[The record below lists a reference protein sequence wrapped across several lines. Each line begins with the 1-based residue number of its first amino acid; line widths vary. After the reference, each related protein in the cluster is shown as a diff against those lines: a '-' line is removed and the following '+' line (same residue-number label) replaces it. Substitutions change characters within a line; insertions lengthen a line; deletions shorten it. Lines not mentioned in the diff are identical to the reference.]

1 MARRLLVQD
10 LCDDCDFD
18 EISDVAAVTEH
29 TLTVDGDRPRR
40 VQLCPKCAIYWG
52 RLITIYKE
60 KGQDIEPP
68 PAEAPDK
75 KAPKGRKPKA
85 VKAAKPKQLEKPP
98 DENSAP
104 PKPRQVIWCPLEH
117 PTEGGAGKAI
127 SYADRNS
134 HADQVHDHARLW
146 EIPWGD
152 PENILHFPCDAH
164 AECMK
169 IGLSFATSRGLA
181 QHRGACPLPRI
192 DQEGDPQKADEPAP

>member
-1 MARRLLVQD
+1 MAKDVRWIQV
-10 LCDDCDFD
+10 CDPCNQLDIPNA
-18 EISDVAAVTEH
+18 EAVTTHLVSIDGGPLKE
-29 TLTVDGDRPRR
+29 VDVCARDEEIFQQFLRDFVEGAREVPRPE
-40 VQLCPKCAIYWG
+40 
-52 RLITIYKE
+52 T
-60 KGQDIEPP
+60 EPA
-68 PAEAPDK
+68 PAVK
-75 KAPKGRKPKA
+75 KRKPKA
-85 VKAAKPKQLEKPP
+85 VKTVEPKQLEKPP